1 MGLSKKI
8 FISYVEEDGAVA
20 HEIAAGLESQG
31 YSSWYYERDCPA
43 GADYFE
49 ETFKAI
55 SDCEA
60 MIVLISPRSLPSD
73 QVTREIVR
81 AVESSKATLPLLLE
95 ISHDDFTRRR
105 PGWKQAM
112 AAANATRIPPDRVP
126 TIIPALVA
134 GLSAKGI
141 QAETNGHT
149 PPAPPPK
156 QNTGT
161 HGTARPA
168 TPAPIQPA
176 PISPTPV
183 PIPPATARVEPT
195 VPSPAPAPAPAPV
208 TTSTRLPS
216 PAAVTPAT
224 QQLPWKAFAVAAVAV
239 VLAVSAWAIVRS
251 RKPKPIV
258 VPPPPTTAT
267 IVLQYAADRH
277 KCTPDLNLTIAG
289 APYHPTANPFAATGV
304 KIGAQEYA
312 IDGVINCPGRHAIK
326 ASGSGAIDVHEG
338 AVFDLAWQA
347 KPGGGASTVD
357 IIRVMDNG
365 SAAAADNGSNAD
377 NRNNDSQDSGRA
389 NGTHTAKPVSAPVP
403 TPAPVTTGPG
413 QQMYL
418 NAQNAYNQGRYFAPF
433 NDSALHWAIQS
444 RNAGNQ
450 NGKALEAQIVS
461 IYKTQVKQLF
471 LQQNYPAALQLNAA
485 MQSYYPGDQGLLQDQ
500 QKILAAASGRT
511 GGYQAPV
518 NGQAPVAPYPPGYPP
533 QYQPRPGT
541 RPPTSHP

>member
-8 FISYVEEDGAVA
+8 FISYVEEDGTVA

-81 AVESSKATLPLLLE
+81 AVEASKATLPLLLE

-112 AAANATRIPPDRVP
+112 AAANATRIPPDRIP

-149 PPAPPPK
+149 PPPAAPPK

-161 HGTARPA
+161 HGTARTTA
-168 TPAPIQPA
+168 AAAVTL
-176 PISPTPV
+176 PTPMQ
-183 PIPPATARVEPT
+183 PATARVEP
-195 VPSPAPAPAPAPV
+195 VAPAPAPTPTSA

-216 PAAVTPAT
+216 PAAAMPAP
-224 QQLPWKAFAVAAVAV
+224 QQLPWQAFAVAAVAV
-239 VLAVSAWAIVRS
+239 VLAVSAWAVVRS

-258 VPPPPTTAT
+258 VSPAPTTAT

-289 APYHPTANPFAATGV
+289 APYHPTSNPFAASGV

-312 IDGVINCPGRHAIK
+312 IDGVINCPGRRVIK
-326 ASGSGAIDVHEG
+326 ASGSGAIDVREG

-357 IIRVMDNG
+357 IIHVSDNG
-365 SAAAADNGSNAD
+365 GAGAADNGLNAD
-377 NRNNDSQDSGRA
+377 NRNSDSQDSPRNNA
-389 NGTHTAKPVSAPVP
+389 VHIAKPVSAPVP
-403 TPAPVTTGPG
+403 APVSGGPG
-413 QQMYL
+413 QQMYF
-418 NAQNAYNQGRYFAPF
+418 NSQNAFNQGRYFAPV

-450 NGKALEAQIVS
+450 NGKALEAQIVN

-485 MQSYYPGDQGLLQDQ
+485 MQGYYPGDQGLLQDQ
-500 QKILAAASGRT
+500 QKILAAANGRA

-518 NGQAPVAPYPPGYPP
+518 NGQVPGAPYPPGYPP
-533 QYQPRPGT
+533 QYQPRPGS
-541 RPPTSHP
+541 RPPAPHP

>member
-1 MGLSKKI
+1 MGSSKKI

-20 HEIAAGLESQG
+20 HELAAGLESQG

-81 AVESSKATLPLLLE
+81 AVEASKATLPLLLE

-112 AAANATRIPPDRVP
+112 AAANATRIPRDHVP
-126 TIIPALVA
+126 TIIPALIA
-134 GLSAKGI
+134 GLNAKGI
-141 QAETNGHT
+141 QADMNGHAQ
-149 PPAPPPK
+149 PSAAMPK
-156 QNTGT
+156 PGTTT
-161 HGTARPA
+161 HGAPGTTTRPPV
-168 TPAPIQPA
+168 TPSPA
-176 PISPTPV
+176 MTPV
-183 PIPPATARVEPT
+183 
-195 VPSPAPAPAPAPV
+195 PAPAPTPLPVPAVEPVAPDVTPVPTGVTTHTPIPQPPAVAPASQPLPWKMFAVAGAAVVLAVGAWAVVRSRRPKPVVVPPAPV
-208 TTSTRLPS
+208 TTT
-216 PAAVTPAT
+216 
-224 QQLPWKAFAVAAVAV
+224 
-239 VLAVSAWAIVRS
+239 
-251 RKPKPIV
+251 IV
-258 VPPPPTTAT
+258 V
-267 IVLQYAADRH
+267 QYAADRH

-289 APYHPTANPFAATGV
+289 APYHPTSNPFAATGV
-304 KIGAQEYA
+304 KLGAQEYT
-312 IDGVINCPGRHAIK
+312 IDGVINCPNRRAIP

-338 AVFDLAWQA
+338 AVFDVAWQA
-347 KPGGGASTVD
+347 KAGGGGSTVD
-357 IIRVMDNG
+357 LIRVTDNN
-365 SAAAADNGSNAD
+365 AAGAADDSSSAD
-377 NRNNDSQDSGRA
+377 SRGDSGDPARSSS
-389 NGTHTAKPVSAPVP
+389 HTVKPAPAPAPAP
-403 TPAPVTTGPG
+403 TPAAPG

-418 NAQNAYNQGRYFAPF
+418 TAQAAYNQGRYFAPV

-450 NGKALEAQIVS
+450 NGMELEAQIVG

-471 LQQNYPAALQLNAA
+471 LQQNYPAALQLNAL
-485 MQSYYPGDQGLLQDQ
+485 MQRYYPGDQGLLQDQ
-500 QKILAAASGRT
+500 QKILAAANGRA

-518 NGQAPVAPYPPGYPP
+518 NGQVPGAAYPPPGYPP
-533 QYQPRPGT
+533 QYPPRPGT